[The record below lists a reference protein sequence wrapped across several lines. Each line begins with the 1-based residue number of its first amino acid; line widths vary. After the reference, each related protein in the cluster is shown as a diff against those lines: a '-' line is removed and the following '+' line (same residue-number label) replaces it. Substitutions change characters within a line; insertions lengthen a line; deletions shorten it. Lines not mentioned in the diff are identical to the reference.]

1 MMNLLQQ
8 TMAGFT
14 RSASR
19 RVDAELCILNMCQPE
34 LSLDAKALNARLSK
48 LEEQIKSG
56 QFVTAPAA
64 KAPAAVAEDIVDDEL
79 PPPPDDADAPP
90 VQEETPAMQAPVGF
104 WTDLA
109 TSIRAEL
116 RPPLS
121 GFFAPSPNAPIQG
134 VLQGNAVIL
143 RCNSK
148 FIMEMVDK
156 PELLQLISRKAS
168 AQLGRAVQVKA
179 VDITAAPKNS
189 DKMDALLNFGRAH
202 SDIVKI
208 KE

>member
-1 MMNLLQQ
+1 
-8 TMAGFT
+8 
-14 RSASR
+14 
-19 RVDAELCILNMCQPE
+19 MCQPE
-34 LSLDAKALNARLSK
+34 LSLDAQALNARLTK
-48 LEEQIKSG
+48 LEEKIKSG
-56 QFVTAPAA
+56 QFVAAPVV
-64 KAPAAVAEDIVDDEL
+64 KAPAVAAQAVEEEEL
-79 PPPPDDADAPP
+79 PPPLDDTDAPP
-90 VQEETPAMQAPVGF
+90 AWDEPAPVVTPVGF

-109 TSIRAEL
+109 TAIRTEL

-134 VLQGNAVIL
+134 ALQGDTVIL
-143 RCNSK
+143 RCSTK

-156 PELLQLISRKAS
+156 PDLIQIVQRKAS
-168 AQLGRAVQVKA
+168 AQLGRPVQVKA
-179 VDITAAPKNS
+179 IDLTAAPQKS